1 MTARSIPLGP
11 VMLDVEGIHLTD
23 ADRRR
28 LIHPL
33 AGGVILFARNYA
45 GAEQLARLTEEIHA
59 LRNPPLVI
67 AVDHEGGRVQRFR
80 DGFAV
85 LPAMR
90 ELGWAWDHGQQ
101 QARQLAQE
109 VGFVLAAELLAHG
122 VDLSLAPVLDIDR
135 GASSDR
141 TGHSIPTRA

>member
-11 VMLDVEGIHLTD
+11 VMLDIEGGHLTD

-45 GAEQLARLTEEIHA
+45 GAGQLTALTEEIHS

-80 DGFAV
+80 DGFA
-85 LPAMR
+85 A
-90 ELGWAWDHGQQ
+90 
-101 QARQLAQE
+101 
-109 VGFVLAAELLAHG
+109 
-122 VDLSLAPVLDIDR
+122 
-135 GASSDR
+135 
-141 TGHSIPTRA
+141 